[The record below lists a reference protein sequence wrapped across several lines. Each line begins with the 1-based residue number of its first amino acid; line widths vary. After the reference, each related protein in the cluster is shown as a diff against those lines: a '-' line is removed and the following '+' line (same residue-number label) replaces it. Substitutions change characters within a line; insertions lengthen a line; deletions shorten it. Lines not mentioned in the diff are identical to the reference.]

1 MQGILSFFTLIIIAS
16 LIGWFT
22 NFVAI
27 KLLFKPYEPI
37 NLGFFKLQGVIPKRR
52 EEIAINI
59 AETIDRDLISMKDI
73 TKTINSIELEDEIDK
88 IVDDIIEKKLKD
100 DLFKSM
106 PMIAMF
112 VNDSMIN
119 KIKGYI
125 KDVIEENKG
134 ELVNIIIHKLENE
147 IDFKEIIVNK
157 INQFSLEEVEK
168 MTINIAKKELKHIE
182 LIGAI
187 LGAIIGVVQFLL
199 IQIM

>member
-88 IVDDIIEKKLKD
+88 IVDDIVEKKLKD
-100 DLFKSM
+100 DLFKNI

-112 VNDSMIN
+112 VNDSMIS

-125 KDVIEENKG
+125 KDVIEENKE

>member
-52 EEIAINI
+52 EEISINI

-147 IDFKEIIVNK
+147 IDVKEIIVNK

>member
-1 MQGILSFFTLIIIAS
+1 
-16 LIGWFT
+16 
-22 NFVAI
+22 
-27 KLLFKPYEPI
+27 
-37 NLGFFKLQGVIPKRR
+37 
-52 EEIAINI
+52 
-59 AETIDRDLISMKDI
+59 
-73 TKTINSIELEDEIDK
+73 
-88 IVDDIIEKKLKD
+88 
-100 DLFKSM
+100 
-106 PMIAMF
+106 
-112 VNDSMIN
+112 MIN

-147 IDFKEIIVNK
+147 IDVKEIIVNK